1 MITKIQKLSAI
12 HNTFSHTT
20 IANTLFMI
28 TKIQKLSAIHNHLQ
42 CFIEIYS
49 VVYDYKDTK
58 IVSNS
63 QLRRNYETDQQ
74 GCL

>member
-1 MITKIQKLSAI
+1 MAGHGISVGR
-12 HNTFSHTT
+12 
-20 IANTLFMI
+20 LFMI
-28 TKIQKLSAIHNHLQ
+28 TKIQKLSAIHNLNWLVKMV
-42 CFIEIYS
+42 FF

-63 QLRRNYETDQQ
+63 QPPLLIAGGVF